1 MNRLSAKLGTRLYTV
16 SKTSPRI
23 LAIGMLLVLAQ
34 SFILLT
40 PALVNGFP
48 FVFSDTGAYL
58 ESALTQHVPYDRPV
72 YYGIFAAMLHWRISL
87 WPVVIAQSLIVV
99 RLVNLILSAIF
110 GLDSWIWRFCLTALL
125 ATASGLP
132 SFVGQITPDVFTS
145 AMILAIALC
154 TMSWANLTLAD
165 RIFVLGVII
174 ASVTFH
180 NGNVLIAFAIVP
192 SVIFV
197 AMFGW
202 RSPSW
207 RGLVRMS
214 CAVAIGVAALL
225 ASNIIA
231 GRGITLSS
239 GSSVILFA
247 KLLEY
252 GPALE
257 TLHDV
262 CTRRPADFAVCRQR
276 QALDE
281 YANAPFDPTRPIVMD
296 DFLWSGPLASLGGF
310 EEFHAEAAILVRDA
324 LHRLRWKHAALAAR
338 QTLEQMRWFR
348 AGDGLRHYRE
358 TVQPSMAIRWIFGE
372 SVFNQYNQSLQQTS
386 ALSFSGL
393 NLLQYVSVSIAALVI
408 TIAFVFQSTAT
419 QNTKSLAVLVLTF
432 LVMNAAVTG
441 TLAGVSDRYQSRV
454 IWLLPFVAAA
464 LVLSTAKKR
473 VNALS

>member
-1 MNRLSAKLGTRLYTV
+1 
-16 SKTSPRI
+16 
-23 LAIGMLLVLAQ
+23 
-34 SFILLT
+34 
-40 PALVNGFP
+40 
-48 FVFSDTGAYL
+48 
-58 ESALTQHVPYDRPV
+58 
-72 YYGIFAAMLHWRISL
+72 
-87 WPVVIAQSLIVV
+87 
-99 RLVNLILSAIF
+99 
-110 GLDSWIWRFCLTALL
+110 
-125 ATASGLP
+125 
-132 SFVGQITPDVFTS
+132 
-145 AMILAIALC
+145 
-154 TMSWANLTLAD
+154 
-165 RIFVLGVII
+165 
-174 ASVTFH
+174 
-180 NGNVLIAFAIVP
+180 
-192 SVIFV
+192 
-197 AMFGW
+197 
-202 RSPSW
+202 
-207 RGLVRMS
+207 
-214 CAVAIGVAALL
+214 
-225 ASNIIA
+225 
-231 GRGITLSS
+231 
-239 GSSVILFA
+239 
-247 KLLEY
+247 
-252 GPALE
+252 
-257 TLHDV
+257 
-262 CTRRPADFAVCRQR
+262 
-276 QALDE
+276 
-281 YANAPFDPTRPIVMD
+281 MD